1 MICKAL
7 AVIGVMTLF
16 LSHPSSAQETTT
28 QPAERPEKADTTKK
42 EPEKTD
48 TTTKEAS
55 SDATK
60 REWRLSWE
68 NRPSVRYGDLV
79 RIDVRARF
87 IGDVR
92 GSDAS
97 LEESDTSRLDIARRR
112 VGATGTIARVADFQI
127 ERELASAR
135 GWRDVYVNYR
145 GFDHVDI
152 QGGQFKLPFGLD
164 ENTSSANLD
173 FVYRSRAAA
182 LSPGRDPGVMAHG
195 RVRTLHYELGLFAR
209 DGDNARGNDTQR
221 VSGGWTA
228 AARLVAQPFRSFT
241 SVLEDFQAGVAYT
254 SSDVPAGIADLRG
267 DTAFGQPFF
276 RPEFA
281 VQGTRQRVGLE
292 MRWRPGPF
300 SMQSELVRL
309 SNERR
314 GQSVEDTDLPP
325 LVATAWYVHG
335 TWLVTGEQ
343 KTRGA
348 DEPRR
353 PLFGGGFGS
362 VEIAGRVE
370 AVRLSSI
377 GTGLPSRGPRAE
389 TILPHSDRVVTLGV
403 SWSPNRW
410 VRVQANLVR
419 DTVSIPAGAFASGPF
434 VDGTSSSFWSRV
446 VRFRFAM

>member
-1 MICKAL
+1 VDVNCNVL
-7 AVIGVMTLF
+7 VVVGVTTLF
-16 LSHPSSAQETTT
+16 LSQAGSAQETTP
-28 QPAERPEKADTTKK
+28 QPAERPEKADPTKK
-42 EPEKTD
+42 E
-48 TTTKEAS
+48 AS
-55 SDATK
+55 GDAMK
-60 REWRLSWE
+60 REWKLSLE
-68 NRPSVRYGDLV
+68 DRPSVRYGDLV

-87 IGDVR
+87 VGDVR
-92 GSDAS
+92 RSGAS

-112 VGATGTIARVADFQI
+112 VGVTGVIARVADFQI
-127 ERELASAR
+127 EREFASAR
-135 GWRDVYVNYR
+135 AWRDVYVNYR
-145 GFDHVDI
+145 GLDHVDI
-152 QGGQFKLPFGLD
+152 QAGQFKLPFGLD
-164 ENTSSANLD
+164 ANTSATNLD

-182 LSPGRDPGVMAHG
+182 FSPGRDPGVMAHG
-195 RVRTLHYELGLFAR
+195 RRRGLRYELGVFAR

-221 VSGGWTA
+221 VSGSWTA
-228 AARLVAQPFRSFT
+228 AGRLIVQPFRSST
-241 SVLEDFQAGVAYT
+241 SVLEDVQAGVAYT

-292 MRWRPGPF
+292 ARWRPGPF
-300 SMQSELVRL
+300 SLQSEFVRL
-309 SNERR
+309 SSERR

-325 LVATAWYVHG
+325 LVANAWYVHG
-335 TWLVTGEQ
+335 TWLATGEQ
-343 KTRGA
+343 KTKGA

-362 VEIAGRVE
+362 VELAGRVE

-389 TILPHSDRVVTLGV
+389 TILPHRDRVVTLGV

-419 DTVSIPAGAFASGPF
+419 DTISIPTGAGASGPF